1 MSFSDKFSGE
11 NRDFPGDNKA
21 FRRKKANCKGTGD
34 VVGWRKEGGGGME
47 IRIERREE
55 LSILRYRAQCAR
67 FLAVIVPVGKAS
79 LAEEAGILLLF
90 IGAKTE
96 SL

>member
-34 VVGWRKEGGGGME
+34 VVGWGEEGDGGME

-55 LSILRYRAQCAR
+55 YSTRR
-67 FLAVIVPVGKAS
+67 LAAEM
-79 LAEEAGILLLF
+79 LAAA
-90 IGAKTE
+90 AKTDPE
-96 SL
+96 NIRFYRG